1 MPGCID
7 FNIEK
12 VVIFGDPGKSGKCPN
27 FINLGHTSRGS
38 SHQKIFT
45 CGIWFICQI
54 DPDLW
59 GGCLN
64 LSIWYGLVGMEAAST
79 VWDSFGK
86 PYESLWPT
94 AEIGGRKDLDSK

>member
-1 MPGCID
+1 MRKKCAKKVIMPGCID
-7 FNIEK
+7 LNIQK

-45 CGIWFICQI
+45 CGIWFFMLI

-59 GGCLN
+59 GGV
-64 LSIWYGLVGMEAAST
+64 LVSFHVRAAKILK
-79 VWDSFGK
+79 WAAK
-86 PYESLWPT
+86 
-94 AEIGGRKDLDSK
+94 